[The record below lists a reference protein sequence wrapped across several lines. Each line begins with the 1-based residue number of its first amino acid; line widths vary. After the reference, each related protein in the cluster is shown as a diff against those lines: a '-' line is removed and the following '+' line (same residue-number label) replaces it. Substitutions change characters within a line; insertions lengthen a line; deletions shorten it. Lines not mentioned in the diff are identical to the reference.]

1 MNTSVPTPERRALT
15 WMYVRI
21 TSPSSSLEQ
30 ARKISIAASS
40 VNMNT
45 ASGSSASEYK
55 NCQLPGLAHS
65 VLRVNQNPIVNEPD
79 AVNPAPEGTE

>member
-1 MNTSVPTPERRALT
+1 
-15 WMYVRI
+15 
-21 TSPSSSLEQ
+21 
-30 ARKISIAASS
+30 
-40 VNMNT
+40 MNT